1 MKLYKFVNVYF
12 MREIKKRGDFMS
24 KEKIQNYSI
33 IGILSIIV
41 IVFSVSAFV
50 LFTKN
55 EVVIENDTL
64 VITGSYGTEWKID
77 DIEDI
82 YLNETIPNIKR
93 RTNGASFGNRKKGN
107 FELDFLGRG
116 KLFVQTNK
124 APFLFIIKKDE
135 YIIISGDSEEITK
148 EWHDTLQQK
157 MKKQD

>member
-1 MKLYKFVNVYF
+1 
-12 MREIKKRGDFMS
+12 MS

-64 VITGSYGTEWKID
+64 IITGSYGTEWKLD
-77 DIEDI
+77 DIEDV
-82 YLNETIPNIKR
+82 YLYETIPNIKR
-93 RTNGASFGNRKKGN
+93 RTNGAAFGNRKKGN
-107 FELDFLGRG
+107 FDLDFLGRG
-116 KLFVQTNK
+116 KLFVQAKK

-135 YIIISGDSEEITK
+135 YIIINGDSEEITK
-148 EWHDTLQQK
+148 EWHDSIQQK